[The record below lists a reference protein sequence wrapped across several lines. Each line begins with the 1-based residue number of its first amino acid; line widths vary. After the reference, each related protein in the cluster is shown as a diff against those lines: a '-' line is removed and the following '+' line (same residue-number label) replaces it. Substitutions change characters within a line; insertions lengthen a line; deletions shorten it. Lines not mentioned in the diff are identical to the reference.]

1 MGGGGQHQKRIG
13 YGFCIYFKERLARG
27 GVNIKGL
34 KERLAK
40 GLKERLAKG
49 RSKHQEFEGETRKG

>member
-40 GLKERLAKG
+40 G